1 MCGYQAFY
9 LTFAF
14 TANAWMNAVI
24 VHQIHTLLK
33 YSQQRRKYFPPTRKR
48 VFFHTLTVY
57 TYSFIWGM
65 LATFHVPG
73 FPLKT
78 KLYYGFACFPMEYDV
93 PSAYIF
99 YVVFLPCIL
108 LLPCIYSLGVLFDI
122 LWNKLMPSQGKRRK
136 ISIFLIRLVGVYFLV
151 WLPFVVSAFVG
162 NFVALDSWIF
172 WGGAAISHFQGAI
185 SSVVV
190 YYTNDDI
197 RRQIKAMLC
206 CGFFKEEDPDNMRSS
221 TESIDRF
228 SSRIR
233 SGLEHTSSFK
243 ISVSRDSSLAVID
256 DIGIDTSQGTQN
268 PSTFNDSVGED
279 SNSHSSFERQ
289 HSSQSIGSLG
299 LAKSIRQAFSDSDAE
314 CDKIDLPGI
323 QCLEEGDVETGETV
337 QPSL

>member
-65 LATFHVPG
+65 LASFHVPG
-73 FPLKT
+73 FPLKS

-93 PSAYIF
+93 PSTYIF

-122 LWNKLMPSQGKRRK
+122 LRNKLMPSEGKRRK

-206 CGFFKEEDPDNMRSS
+206 CGFFKEDDPDNMRSS
-221 TESIDRF
+221 TESIDRV
-228 SSRIR
+228 SSRIQ

-256 DIGIDTSQGTQN
+256 DTIQETE
-268 PSTFNDSVGED
+268 PSTALTSDAGMDNSRPFPLTNPQRAHSIDS
-279 SNSHSSFERQ
+279 S
-289 HSSQSIGSLG
+289 G
-299 LAKSIRQAFSDSDAE
+299 LVRPVKQASSDSDAE

-323 QCLEEGDVETGETV
+323 QCLEEGDVETGGTV
-337 QPSL
+337 QSSH